1 MDQVKIGKFISEC
14 RKKENLTQS
23 KLAEM
28 LGITDR
34 AVSKWEN
41 GRSLPDSGLMLDLCK
56 ILKISVNDLLSG
68 EVVMMD
74 EQNKMN
80 EQFLIEMVKQ
90 KETNDKRMLELEIAI
105 GVLSAIILLGFTF
118 IAAYIPMKDWIRA
131 LLIVLGFVFGI
142 IGFCIA
148 LRIEQVAGY
157 YKCKKCGH
165 KHVPTYSAV
174 FLAMHYGRS
183 RYMKCPK
190 CGKYSYQKKVIE
202 N

>member
-1 MDQVKIGKFISEC
+1 MDQVKIGMFISEC

>member
-1 MDQVKIGKFISEC
+1 
-14 RKKENLTQS
+14 
-23 KLAEM
+23 
-28 LGITDR
+28 
-34 AVSKWEN
+34 
-41 GRSLPDSGLMLDLCK
+41 
-56 ILKISVNDLLSG
+56 
-68 EVVMMD
+68 
-74 EQNKMN
+74 MN

-90 KETNDKRMLELEIAI
+90 KETNDKKMLELEIVI
-105 GVLSAIILLGFTF
+105 GVLSLIILLGFTF